1 MNEVNNQEYQPMT
14 VGQWVVTFILCA
26 IPIVNIIMI
35 IVWAVSGTTHPSKK
49 TWAKA
54 RLLLMAIWMLL
65 GCFLIAPLVW
75 WFLAD
80 SSENY
85 YGEDYGEDYYEYK
98 IDPPADDPYDE
109 WYDDYGK

>member
-54 RLLLMAIWMLL
+54 RLLLVAIWMLL
-65 GCFLIAPLVW
+65 GCFVILPGLY
-75 WFLAD
+75 WFLASGNDDQIFDPD
-80 SSENY
+80 SYHHNY
-85 YGEDYGEDYYEYK
+85 K
-98 IDPPADDPYDE
+98 VDPDTDPYDE
-109 WYDDYGK
+109 WLE